1 MSRTGLAGKITSVLK
16 NENCISLYSYGVY
29 AFFEAAVIYI
39 LAHTYDKEM
48 FGEWTLFYSINILL
62 DKLIFGIGSFS
73 LTKFLSES
81 VDSQRKEALIGSS
94 WAINGV
100 IILLLSVVSFSALI
114 FSRLVPDLFSNQNS
128 LVLLFLFFPLIAL
141 LRLPFNQSLAILQ
154 SRRDFWSILILRLV
168 GMGAFTLFCIVN
180 IFFRLDL
187 FWIVFAYTLSNVIN
201 SLLCII
207 RKWSGIELVGKR
219 SKEAISQL
227 LAFGKYSMGTFIG
240 FNILRE
246 SAVILI
252 AFFMSKE
259 DAALFVIPLRLIDI
273 LYVPL
278 LGFVAVALPRISEA
292 FSKGDNEQVR
302 MIFCKYTG
310 SLIIAYIPAAVL
322 LYFLAWPL
330 IWFFGG
336 SQYSADPRALAIFN
350 ILLVYSILLPIDSMA
365 GTTLDAINK
374 PKYNFIKVFVMLGI
388 NVAGIIAVIALFRS
402 VIAVPFILILNLLA
416 GIVIG
421 ILFLKKQIQLKVSDI
436 FGISIGFYKKL
447 FFKIMGDNL

>member
-1 MSRTGLAGKITSVLK
+1 MSGTRLAEKIAYVLK
-16 NENCISLYSYGVY
+16 NENFLSLYSYGVY

-39 LAHTYDKEM
+39 LAHTYSREM

-73 LTKFLSES
+73 LVKFLSES
-81 VDSQRKEALIGSS
+81 VDRQRKEILIGSS
-94 WAINGV
+94 WAINGMV
-100 IILLLSVVSFSALI
+100 VLLLSAVSFGALI
-114 FSRLVPDLFSNQNS
+114 FSRLVPDLFSDQSS

-141 LRLPFNQSLAILQ
+141 LRLPFNQSLAIMQ
-154 SRRDFWSILILRLV
+154 SRQNFGNILILRFT
-168 GMGAFTLFCIVN
+168 GMGTFTLFCIVN

-187 FWIVFAYTLSNVIN
+187 FWIVFAYTLSNVVN
-201 SLLCII
+201 TLLCVVK
-207 RKWSGIELVGKR
+207 KWSGIELIGKR
-219 SKEAISQL
+219 SKEAVSRL

-252 AFFMSKE
+252 AFFMSKG

-292 FSKGDNEQVR
+292 FSKGDRERVR
-302 MIFCKYTG
+302 IIFCKYTG
-310 SLIIAYIPAAVL
+310 SLTIAYIPAAVL

-336 SQYSADPRALAIFN
+336 SQYSADPTVLAVFN
-350 ILLVYSILLPIDSMA
+350 ILLVYSILLPVDSMA

-388 NVAGIIAVIALFRS
+388 NIAGIIAVIVMFRS
-402 VIAVPFILILNLLA
+402 VILVTLILILNLLA
-416 GIVIG
+416 GIIIG
-421 ILFLKKQIQLKVSDI
+421 TFFLKKHIQLKVSDI
-436 FGISIGFYKKL
+436 FVFGIDFYKELFLKL
-447 FFKIMGDNL
+447 WRNKL